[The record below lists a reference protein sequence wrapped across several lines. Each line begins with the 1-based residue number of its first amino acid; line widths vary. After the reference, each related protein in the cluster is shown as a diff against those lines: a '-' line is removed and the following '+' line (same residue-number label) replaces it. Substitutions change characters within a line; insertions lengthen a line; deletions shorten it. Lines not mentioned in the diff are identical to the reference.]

1 MKKKS
6 IENTS
11 DYYLTK
17 AEIDKKAGE
26 ILAEK
31 RLYSQA
37 IYFSSQAMEKFIK
50 AEICKK
56 INIANKYTHDL
67 VNKHSIK
74 DLMIFLINISVPD
87 KPITN
92 KLFKE
97 QLSNQVKEILGEI
110 NYDTL
115 HNNLRYPYY
124 NSKSKEFVTFIYEE
138 KDYKKINET
147 FKKLKIYI
155 SQLYKIN

>member
-1 MKKKS
+1 MKRKL

-11 DYYLTK
+11 DYYLAK
-17 AEIDKKAGE
+17 ANLDEKAGE

-31 RLYSQA
+31 GLHSQA
-37 IYFSSQAMEKFIK
+37 IYFASQSMEKLIK

-56 INIANKYTHDL
+56 INIANKYTHDF

-74 DLMIFLINISVPD
+74 DLMIFLIDMSVPD

-97 QLSNQVKEILGEI
+97 QLIAQVKEILGKI

-115 HNNLRYPYY
+115 HNHLRYPYY
-124 NSKSKEFVTFIYEE
+124 NFKDKEFISFIYDE
-138 KDYKKINET
+138 KDYRKINET
-147 FKKLKIYI
+147 FDKLKIYI